1 MQHTHRDLTDQE
13 ILAKYERQPFSK
25 IWPMLRPYSALLLQ
39 AMFALILFNVIAVAM
54 PWMLKIA
61 IDRILPTGDYL
72 LFAALAGG
80 MLVIYGIRMVLRYI
94 SKYLNCYMGIRV
106 IVDLR
111 QKLFRHLQSLS
122 LHFYEEYRTG
132 KLISNVITDCSMVNG
147 LLMSL
152 SQLGEQFF
160 QVIIIAL
167 LLFAINWKIAI
178 LVALTLPIHYWNFY
192 FCRKLLHRDAL
203 MVQERVSEL
212 SAGLSETITGMK
224 VVKSFAREHAEARNF
239 FHTLRPLIGIRLRL
253 SLDEVVL
260 WNVFD
265 AIAIVTYLGTICLG
279 IPFVKSGEMTIG
291 EFVAFYTYIGMI
303 LGPINAITGLTMGI
317 SSGMVG
323 ATRILKILNT
333 IPEIKDPEHP
343 RHLDKVTGD
352 IEFRH
357 VGFAYAGQH
366 DLTISDFSLH
376 IKPGQKIALVGP
388 SGSGKST
395 IGNLL
400 LRFYDVN
407 SGSIR
412 VDGVDIR
419 RLGLESYRTHIG
431 VVLQEPFLFSGTVR
445 ENIGYAKDDVTDE
458 EIERVAAMANVT
470 EFVEHLPDGFDTM
483 IGENGA
489 SLSGGQKQ
497 RIAIARAILKN
508 PEILLLDEATSALDT
523 VSEYLVQEALDRL
536 MKDKTTIII
545 AHRLSTVK
553 NADLIVVLDR
563 GRVIQQGTHAEL
575 MSQPGVYYDLY
586 QNQRK
591 MVRGK

>member
-1 MQHTHRDLTDQE
+1 MHTHRELTDRE
-13 ILAKYERQPFSK
+13 ILTGYEHQPFRK
-25 IWPMLRPYSALLLQ
+25 IWPMLRPYSTLLLH
-39 AMFALILFNVIAVAM
+39 ATGALILFNVIAVTM
-54 PWMLKIA
+54 PWILKIA
-61 IDRILPTGDYL
+61 IDRILPAGDYL

-94 SKYLNCYMGIRV
+94 ANYLNSYMGIRV

-122 LHFYEEYRTG
+122 LHFYQEYRTG
-132 KLISNVITDCSMVNG
+132 KLISNVINDCSMINE

-152 SQLGEQFF
+152 TQLGEEFF
-160 QVIIIAL
+160 QVVIIAL
-167 LLFAINWKIAI
+167 VLFTINWKMAL
-178 LVALTLPIHYWNFY
+178 LVAFTLPIHYCNFY
-192 FCRKLLHRDAL
+192 FSRKLIHRDAL

-224 VVKSFAREHAEARNF
+224 VVKSFAREHAESRNF
-239 FHTLRPLIGIRLRL
+239 FHTMRPLIGMRLRL
-253 SLDEVVL
+253 ALDGVVL

-265 AIAIVTYLGTICLG
+265 AISIVTYLAAIGLG
-279 IPFVKSGEMTIG
+279 IPFIKSGEMTIG

-303 LGPINAITGLTMGI
+303 LGPINTIASLNMNI
-317 SSGMVG
+317 SRGMVG
-323 ATRILKILNT
+323 ASRILKILET
-333 IPEIKDPEHP
+333 IPEIKEPEHP
-343 RHLDKVTGD
+343 RHLEKVTGD

-357 VGFAYAGQH
+357 VGFSYEGQS

-376 IKPGQKIALVGP
+376 IHPGQKIALVGP

-412 VDGVDIR
+412 VDGIDIR
-419 RLGLESYRTHIG
+419 RLSLESYRTHIG
-431 VVLQEPFLFSGTVR
+431 VVLQEPFLFSGTLR
-445 ENIGYAKDDVTDE
+445 ENIGYAKDNATDE

-470 EFVEHLPDGFDTM
+470 EFVDHLPEGFDTM